1 MSADQPL
8 TGTDD
13 RPVELIPDVPSTLR
27 DWLTLLA
34 GPAIW
39 IGHFSIVYL
48 AAEASCVPTSDDQ
61 YDIIGSDTLVVLT
74 AVATVVA
81 AIAAGAVAW
90 LIRKRSAERRERQER
105 DVVDLSRAG
114 SITAIGAVI
123 GVIAVGAPALYL
135 DPVC

>member
-1 MSADQPL
+1 MSTDQPL

-13 RPVELIPDVPSTLR
+13 RPVELIPDDSSNLR
-27 DWLTLLA
+27 EWATLLA

-39 IGHFSIVYL
+39 IGHFGIVYL
-48 AAEASCVPTSDDQ
+48 AAEASCVPTSADQ
-61 YDIIGSDTLVVLT
+61 YDIISSDVLVVLT

-81 AIAAGAVAW
+81 AVAAAAVAW
-90 LIRKRSAERRERQER
+90 LAWKRLEGRSEREER
-105 DVVDLSRAG
+105 DVVDLSLAG
-114 SITAIGAVI
+114 CITAIGAVI